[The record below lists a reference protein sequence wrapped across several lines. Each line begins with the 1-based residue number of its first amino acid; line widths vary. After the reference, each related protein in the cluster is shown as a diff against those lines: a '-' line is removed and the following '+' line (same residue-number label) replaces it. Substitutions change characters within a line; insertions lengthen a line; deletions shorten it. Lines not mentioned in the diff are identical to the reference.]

1 MKYLSSQVAAKKKKK
16 KKKNPEMRIKTE
28 QDVLITNLPTKRPLP
43 ISITKSVKIKW
54 DYLLQC
60 FESMLN
66 SFSHY
71 FTCKVNANWIK
82 PRSLGWEI
90 LLGVRSNNNYKA
102 SYFKDSRC
110 HTGCP
115 NWRAFVWSTV
125 SFLFFW
131 PFIYFWY
138 FLPAWMHW
146 TFHFTETS
154 IMANIYIYF
163 VEIKLVV
170 FLLSFKT
177 RSIS

>member
-1 MKYLSSQVAAKKKKK
+1 MKYLSSQVAANKQTNN
-16 KKKNPEMRIKTE
+16 NPEMHIKTE
-28 QDVLITNLPTKRPLP
+28 QDDLITNLPTKRPPP

-90 LLGVRSNNNYKA
+90 LLGVGVTTMIKPVTLRLA
-102 SYFKDSRC
+102 DV
-110 HTGCP
+110 TGCP

-125 SFLFFW
+125 SFLFFG

-146 TFHFTETS
+146 IFHFKETS
-154 IMANIYIYF
+154 IMADIHIYF

-177 RSIS
+177 KRIS